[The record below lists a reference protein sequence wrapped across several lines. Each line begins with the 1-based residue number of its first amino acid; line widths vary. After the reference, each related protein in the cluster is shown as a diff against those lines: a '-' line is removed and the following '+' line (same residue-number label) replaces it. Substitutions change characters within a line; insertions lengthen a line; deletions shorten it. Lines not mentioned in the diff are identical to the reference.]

1 LDVVSDR
8 LSRGDAGAADSWFGG
23 GGDDSRSLSSSHNA
37 AQDAMDRLAFHAQV
51 KGVSEAFGALGHDAA
66 EDVGSLAHKAAELT
80 AQFQA
85 SQYAAKWMPVETLL
99 TMKPT
104 YVKVP
109 AQSVERIKFFERAD
123 LEALTRAHVEEKET
137 VLAENAGLRS
147 MLGLEERASEQ
158 VQELRETEDGVNR
171 ALLLS
176 AVEEIKRLKTRVAVL
191 EGEAA
196 RHRVHSSGFGFLGG
210 GGGRGGD
217 SDQMAQKLTK
227 ELARLEEDNG
237 RQRWMIGE
245 KDKQIKDTQ
254 AKFAA
259 SEAYALREKL
269 QESQEALQVAAN
281 LQAEQLQYLED
292 NALAKLTA
300 LDQQIGDVADDL
312 ETKIAHLAQLKTAM
326 RSYWEKGD
334 ERLVP
339 VMVSLAGFSRREAE
353 EMARSRA
360 LRESKT
366 VAGLARGPRTIRR
379 QARGRRRGKTHRR
392 VRAAARADTQAGRR
406 PEKPREDRDKDP
418 EQTTPTRAERRVRRG
433 ERVERVERGERGV
446 DAGETA
452 ARRRRR
458 RRRRRVRR
466 RVRRRRRR
474 VHRAADGGKDAALPG
489 GPSVE
494 RELRRR
500 DADEV
505 DGGGDDPRE
514 RTNEPFLGRRD
525 PALAPGGGD
534 GDAREIVGGG
544 RRRSRDRVFLRARV
558 RVFLRGV
565 HADEPGAGARRGRG
579 PRAPRAGEARAKGA
593 HRRGEGAAG
602 FLGRARRRRRGGFGF
617 RFRGVRGRGGQG
629 EGGEGARLGSAGAS
643 GAEAAGE
650 GGGAAG
656 GAAEG
661 GGGAEGRP
669 RGVRGVRGGRQR
681 QRQRLTTRR
690 RRRDGRERARLRR
703 RYRITFRFVLYDDRA
718 VYYGFSARSPRHLD
732 PRFHR
737 RTAAAALDSLTWGP
751 GETAA
756 GARGGSS
763 ERVDGS
769 FRPSDEG
776 SSFASPSSGPPAFSS
791 SGSMSP

>member
-1 LDVVSDR
+1 MSRRGGDDDDDKYSKAKKQNIVSRAGPRCVADTPASARHESADRSLAPRPPPASREMSHAAHTLRPPALRPPALPPPSSLPFPSRISHADDASRRDVPFVGGPGPDGEAVARRVRGRLDVVSDR
-8 LSRGDAGAADSWFGG
+8 LSRGDAGAAESWFGG

-300 LDQQIGDVADDL
+300 LDDQIADVADDL

-366 VAGLARGPRTIRR
+366 VAGLARGLGRFGAKLGGDAVEKLIAACAPPPGPIPK
-379 QARGRRRGKTHRR
+379 RGDVLRS
-392 VRAAARADTQAGRR
+392 
-406 PEKPREDRDKDP
+406 PER
-418 EQTTPTRAERRVRRG
+418 
-433 ERVERVERGERGV
+433 
-446 DAGETA
+446 TA
-452 ARRRRR
+452 ATPNEQ
-458 RRRRRVRR
+458 
-466 RVRRRRRR
+466 
-474 VHRAADGGKDAALPG
+474 HRLAPSAASDEANASNAASAASTPAKPPPSPLDGGF
-489 GPSVE
+489 
-494 RELRRR
+494 
-500 DADEV
+500 
-505 DGGGDDPRE
+505 DGGYD
-514 RTNEPFLGRRD
+514 
-525 PALAPGGGD
+525 GD
-534 GDAREIVGGG
+534 GDASTAPPTAEKMPRSPGG
-544 RRRSRDRVFLRARV
+544 RASNASSAAATPTKPMISAETTPANERTNPSSDDAILPSPPAAATETPSKAEALEIESSSALEFESSSAASTPTSTPGPPNPARARV
-558 RVFLRGV
+558 TG
-565 HADEPGAGARRGRG
+565 AD
-579 PRAPRAGEARAKGA
+579 
-593 HRRGEGAAG
+593 
-602 FLGRARRRRRGGFGF
+602 RARREREKRERRERI
-617 RFRGVRGRGGQG
+617 
-629 EGGEGARLGSAGAS
+629 AGAKARGSS
-643 GAEAAGE
+643 GAH
-650 GGGAAG
+650 
-656 GAAEG
+656 G
-661 GGGAEGRP
+661 GGGGEHSGSGFVGFEDEAAKAKEAKARVSARPALPEPKLLGKAAE
-669 RGVRGVRGGRQR
+669 RQEA
-681 QRQRLTTRR
+681 RR
-690 RRRDGRERARLRR
+690 REEAARK
-703 RYRITFRFVLYDDRA
+703 
-718 VYYGFSARSPRHLD
+718 
-732 PRFHR
+732 
-737 RTAAAALDSLTWGP
+737 AALGGFAGFGDDASDS
-751 GETAA
+751 
-756 GARGGSS
+756 
-763 ERVDGS
+763 D
-769 FRPSDEG
+769 SD
-776 SSFASPSSGPPAFSS
+776 
-791 SGSMSP
+791 

>member
-1 LDVVSDR
+1 MDVVSDR
-8 LSRGDAGAADSWFGG
+8 LSRGDAGAADSWFGS

-300 LDQQIGDVADDL
+300 LDDQIADVADDL

-366 VAGLARGPRTIRR
+366 VAGLARGLGRFGAKLGGDAVEKLIAACAPPPGPIPKRGDVLRSPERTAATPNE
-379 QARGRRRGKTHRR
+379 QHRLAPS
-392 VRAAARADTQAGRR
+392 AASDEANASNAASAASTPA
-406 PEKPREDRDKDP
+406 KPRRD
-418 EQTTPTRAERRVRRG
+418 G
-433 ERVERVERGERGV
+433 EGEG
-446 DAGETA
+446 
-452 ARRRRR
+452 
-458 RRRRRVRR
+458 
-466 RVRRRRRR
+466 
-474 VHRAADGGKDAALPG
+474 DGGF
-489 GPSVE
+489 
-494 RELRRR
+494 
-500 DADEV
+500 
-505 DGGGDDPRE
+505 DGGYD
-514 RTNEPFLGRRD
+514 
-525 PALAPGGGD
+525 GD
-534 GDAREIVGGG
+534 GDASTAPPTAEKMPRSPGG
-544 RRRSRDRVFLRARV
+544 RASNASSAAATPTKPRISAETTPANERTNASSDDAILPSPPAATTETPAKSSAEAGDALEIESSSALESSSAASTPTNPARARV
-558 RVFLRGV
+558 TG
-565 HADEPGAGARRGRG
+565 AD
-579 PRAPRAGEARAKGA
+579 
-593 HRRGEGAAG
+593 
-602 FLGRARRRRRGGFGF
+602 RARREREKRERRERI
-617 RFRGVRGRGGQG
+617 
-629 EGGEGARLGSAGAS
+629 AGAKARGSS
-643 GAEAAGE
+643 GAHS
-650 GGGAAG
+650 
-656 GAAEG
+656 G
-661 GGGAEGRP
+661 GGGENSGSGFVGFEDEAAKAKEAKARVSARPALPEPKLLGKAAE
-669 RGVRGVRGGRQR
+669 RQEA
-681 QRQRLTTRR
+681 RR
-690 RRRDGRERARLRR
+690 REEAARK
-703 RYRITFRFVLYDDRA
+703 
-718 VYYGFSARSPRHLD
+718 
-732 PRFHR
+732 
-737 RTAAAALDSLTWGP
+737 AALGGFAGFGDDASDS
-751 GETAA
+751 
-756 GARGGSS
+756 
-763 ERVDGS
+763 D
-769 FRPSDEG
+769 SD
-776 SSFASPSSGPPAFSS
+776 
-791 SGSMSP
+791 

>member
-1 LDVVSDR
+1 MSRRGGDDDDDKYSKAKKQNIVSRAGPRCVADTPASARHESADRSLASRPPPASREMSHAAHTLRPPALRPPALTPPSSLPFPSRISHADDASRRDVPFVGGPGPDGEAVARRVRGRLDVVSDR

-300 LDQQIGDVADDL
+300 LDDQIADVADDL

-353 EMARSRA
+353 EMARARA

-366 VAGLARGPRTIRR
+366 VAGLARGLGRFGAKLGGDAVEKLIAACAPPPGPIPK
-379 QARGRRRGKTHRR
+379 RGDVLRS
-392 VRAAARADTQAGRR
+392 
-406 PEKPREDRDKDP
+406 PER
-418 EQTTPTRAERRVRRG
+418 
-433 ERVERVERGERGV
+433 
-446 DAGETA
+446 TA
-452 ARRRRR
+452 ATPNEE
-458 RRRRRVRR
+458 
-466 RVRRRRRR
+466 
-474 VHRAADGGKDAALPG
+474 HRLAPSAASDEANASNAASAASTPAKPPPSPLDGGF
-489 GPSVE
+489 
-494 RELRRR
+494 
-500 DADEV
+500 
-505 DGGGDDPRE
+505 DGGYD
-514 RTNEPFLGRRD
+514 
-525 PALAPGGGD
+525 GD
-534 GDAREIVGGG
+534 GDASTAPPTAEKMPRSPGG
-544 RRRSRDRVFLRARV
+544 RASNASSAAATPTKPMISAETTPQGANERTNPSSDDAILPSPPAAATETPSKAEALEIESSSALEFESSSAASTPTSTPGPPNPARARV
-558 RVFLRGV
+558 TG
-565 HADEPGAGARRGRG
+565 AD
-579 PRAPRAGEARAKGA
+579 
-593 HRRGEGAAG
+593 
-602 FLGRARRRRRGGFGF
+602 RARREREKRERRERI
-617 RFRGVRGRGGQG
+617 
-629 EGGEGARLGSAGAS
+629 AGANARGSS
-643 GAEAAGE
+643 GAH
-650 GGGAAG
+650 
-656 GAAEG
+656 G
-661 GGGAEGRP
+661 GGGGEHSGSGFVGFEDEAAKAKEAKARVSARPALPEPKLLGKAAE
-669 RGVRGVRGGRQR
+669 RQEA
-681 QRQRLTTRR
+681 RR
-690 RRRDGRERARLRR
+690 REEAARK
-703 RYRITFRFVLYDDRA
+703 
-718 VYYGFSARSPRHLD
+718 
-732 PRFHR
+732 
-737 RTAAAALDSLTWGP
+737 AALGGFAGFGDDASDS
-751 GETAA
+751 
-756 GARGGSS
+756 
-763 ERVDGS
+763 D
-769 FRPSDEG
+769 SD
-776 SSFASPSSGPPAFSS
+776 
-791 SGSMSP
+791 

>member
-1 LDVVSDR
+1 MSRRGGDDDDDKYSKAKKQNIVSRAGPRCVADTPASARHESADRSLASRPPPASREMSHAAHTLRPPALRPPALTPPSSLPFPSRISHADDASRRDVPFVGDPGPDGEAVARRVRGRLDVVSDR

-300 LDQQIGDVADDL
+300 LDDQIADVADDL

-353 EMARSRA
+353 EMARARA

-366 VAGLARGPRTIRR
+366 VAGLARGLGRFGAKLGGDAVEKLIAACAPPPGPIPK
-379 QARGRRRGKTHRR
+379 RGDVLRS
-392 VRAAARADTQAGRR
+392 
-406 PEKPREDRDKDP
+406 PER
-418 EQTTPTRAERRVRRG
+418 
-433 ERVERVERGERGV
+433 
-446 DAGETA
+446 TA
-452 ARRRRR
+452 ATPNEE
-458 RRRRRVRR
+458 
-466 RVRRRRRR
+466 
-474 VHRAADGGKDAALPG
+474 HRLAPSAASDEANASNAASAASTPAKPPPSPLDGGF
-489 GPSVE
+489 
-494 RELRRR
+494 
-500 DADEV
+500 
-505 DGGGDDPRE
+505 DGGYD
-514 RTNEPFLGRRD
+514 
-525 PALAPGGGD
+525 GD
-534 GDAREIVGGG
+534 GDASTAPPTAEKMPRSPGG
-544 RRRSRDRVFLRARV
+544 RASNASSAAATPTKPMISAETTPQGANERTNPSSDDAILPSPPAAATETPSKAEALEIESSSALEFESSSAASTPTSTPGPPNPARARV
-558 RVFLRGV
+558 TG
-565 HADEPGAGARRGRG
+565 AD
-579 PRAPRAGEARAKGA
+579 
-593 HRRGEGAAG
+593 
-602 FLGRARRRRRGGFGF
+602 RARREREKRERRERI
-617 RFRGVRGRGGQG
+617 
-629 EGGEGARLGSAGAS
+629 AGAKARGSS
-643 GAEAAGE
+643 GAH
-650 GGGAAG
+650 
-656 GAAEG
+656 G
-661 GGGAEGRP
+661 GGGGEHSGSGFVGFEDEAAKAKEAKARVSARPALPEPKLLGKAAE
-669 RGVRGVRGGRQR
+669 RQEA
-681 QRQRLTTRR
+681 RR
-690 RRRDGRERARLRR
+690 REEAARK
-703 RYRITFRFVLYDDRA
+703 
-718 VYYGFSARSPRHLD
+718 
-732 PRFHR
+732 
-737 RTAAAALDSLTWGP
+737 AALGGFAGFGDDASDS
-751 GETAA
+751 
-756 GARGGSS
+756 
-763 ERVDGS
+763 D
-769 FRPSDEG
+769 SD
-776 SSFASPSSGPPAFSS
+776 
-791 SGSMSP
+791 

>member
-1 LDVVSDR
+1 
-8 LSRGDAGAADSWFGG
+8 
-23 GGDDSRSLSSSHNA
+23 
-37 AQDAMDRLAFHAQV
+37 MDRLAFHAQV

-300 LDQQIGDVADDL
+300 LDDQIADVADDL

-366 VAGLARGPRTIRR
+366 VAGLARGLGRFGAKLGGDAVEKLIAACAPPPGPIPKRGDVLRSPERTAATPNE
-379 QARGRRRGKTHRR
+379 QHRLAPS
-392 VRAAARADTQAGRR
+392 AASDEANASNAASAASTPA
-406 PEKPREDRDKDP
+406 KPRRD
-418 EQTTPTRAERRVRRG
+418 G
-433 ERVERVERGERGV
+433 EGEG
-446 DAGETA
+446 
-452 ARRRRR
+452 
-458 RRRRRVRR
+458 
-466 RVRRRRRR
+466 
-474 VHRAADGGKDAALPG
+474 DGGF
-489 GPSVE
+489 
-494 RELRRR
+494 
-500 DADEV
+500 
-505 DGGGDDPRE
+505 DGGYD
-514 RTNEPFLGRRD
+514 
-525 PALAPGGGD
+525 GD
-534 GDAREIVGGG
+534 GDASTAPPTAEKMPRSPGG
-544 RRRSRDRVFLRARV
+544 RASNASSAAATPTKPRISAETTPANERTNASSDDAILPSPPAATTETPAKSSAEAGDALEIESSSALESSSAASTPTNPARARV
-558 RVFLRGV
+558 TG
-565 HADEPGAGARRGRG
+565 AD
-579 PRAPRAGEARAKGA
+579 
-593 HRRGEGAAG
+593 
-602 FLGRARRRRRGGFGF
+602 RARREREKRERRERI
-617 RFRGVRGRGGQG
+617 
-629 EGGEGARLGSAGAS
+629 AGAKARGSS
-643 GAEAAGE
+643 GAHS
-650 GGGAAG
+650 
-656 GAAEG
+656 G
-661 GGGAEGRP
+661 GGGENSGSGFVGFEDEAAKAKEAKARVSARPALPEPKLLGKAAE
-669 RGVRGVRGGRQR
+669 RQEA
-681 QRQRLTTRR
+681 RR
-690 RRRDGRERARLRR
+690 REEAARK
-703 RYRITFRFVLYDDRA
+703 
-718 VYYGFSARSPRHLD
+718 
-732 PRFHR
+732 
-737 RTAAAALDSLTWGP
+737 AALGGFAGFGDDASDS
-751 GETAA
+751 
-756 GARGGSS
+756 
-763 ERVDGS
+763 D
-769 FRPSDEG
+769 SD
-776 SSFASPSSGPPAFSS
+776 
-791 SGSMSP
+791 

>member
-1 LDVVSDR
+1 MDVVSDR

-300 LDQQIGDVADDL
+300 LDDQIADVADDL

-353 EMARSRA
+353 EMARARA

-366 VAGLARGPRTIRR
+366 VAGLARGLGRFGAKLGGDAVEKLIAACAPPPGPIPKRGDVLRSPERT
-379 QARGRRRGKTHRR
+379 AATPNEEHRLAPS
-392 VRAAARADTQAGRR
+392 AASDEANASNAASAASTPA
-406 PEKPREDRDKDP
+406 KPRRD
-418 EQTTPTRAERRVRRG
+418 G
-433 ERVERVERGERGV
+433 ECDG
-446 DAGETA
+446 
-452 ARRRRR
+452 
-458 RRRRRVRR
+458 
-466 RVRRRRRR
+466 
-474 VHRAADGGKDAALPG
+474 DGGH
-489 GPSVE
+489 
-494 RELRRR
+494 
-500 DADEV
+500 
-505 DGGGDDPRE
+505 DGGYD
-514 RTNEPFLGRRD
+514 
-525 PALAPGGGD
+525 GD
-534 GDAREIVGGG
+534 GDASTAPPTAEKMPRSPGG
-544 RRRSRDRVFLRARV
+544 RASNASSAAATPTKPMISAETTPQGANERTNPSSDDAILPSPPAAATETPSKAEALEIESSSALEFESSSAASTPTSTPGPPNPARARV
-558 RVFLRGV
+558 TG
-565 HADEPGAGARRGRG
+565 AD
-579 PRAPRAGEARAKGA
+579 
-593 HRRGEGAAG
+593 
-602 FLGRARRRRRGGFGF
+602 RARREREKRERRERI
-617 RFRGVRGRGGQG
+617 
-629 EGGEGARLGSAGAS
+629 AGAKARGSS
-643 GAEAAGE
+643 GAH
-650 GGGAAG
+650 
-656 GAAEG
+656 G
-661 GGGAEGRP
+661 GGGGEHSGSGFVGFEDEAAKAKEAKARVSARPALPEPKLLGKAAE
-669 RGVRGVRGGRQR
+669 RQEA
-681 QRQRLTTRR
+681 RR
-690 RRRDGRERARLRR
+690 REEAARK
-703 RYRITFRFVLYDDRA
+703 
-718 VYYGFSARSPRHLD
+718 
-732 PRFHR
+732 
-737 RTAAAALDSLTWGP
+737 AALGGFAGFGDDASDS
-751 GETAA
+751 
-756 GARGGSS
+756 
-763 ERVDGS
+763 D
-769 FRPSDEG
+769 SD
-776 SSFASPSSGPPAFSS
+776 
-791 SGSMSP
+791 